1 MPSRTK
7 RRTRVVLD
15 VDRFNQEIRRRGWNT
30 QAEAA
35 CRIGITEG
43 TLSKILSGKTGPSPL
58 TIDRIVT
65 ALGVDYGVLFHTEE
79 LS

>member
-15 VDRFNQEIRRRGWNT
+15 VDRFTQEIRRRGWLT

-35 CRIGITEG
+35 SRIGITEG

>member
-15 VDRFNQEIRRRGWNT
+15 VDRFNQEIRRRGWRT

-35 CRIGITEG
+35 SRIGITEG

-58 TIDRIVT
+58 TIDRIIT
-65 ALGVDYGVLFHTEE
+65 ALGVEYSVLFHTEE